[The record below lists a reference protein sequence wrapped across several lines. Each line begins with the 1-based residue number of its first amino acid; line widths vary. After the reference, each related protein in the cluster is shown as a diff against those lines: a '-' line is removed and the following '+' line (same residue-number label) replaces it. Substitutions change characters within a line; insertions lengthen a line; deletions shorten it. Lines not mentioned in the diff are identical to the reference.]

1 MNVLLTECVQPKSP
15 RPGLGVGYPPK
26 SLPIR
31 IGVPCT
37 GLGPLLWEG
46 QEPPSFLSSALS
58 FASGTSHREFTLQL
72 VKPLTIWSIASSALP
87 GFQKLISANIPL
99 IVQVLLE
106 DGLKIHTGG
115 MTRAYSGSTYS
126 AAIFHLQM
134 YFSFKLQNSM
144 QNTTLYLVVIS
155 P

>member
-15 RPGLGVGYPPK
+15 RPGLGVGYPPQ

-58 FASGTSHREFTLQL
+58 FASGTSHRELTLQL
-72 VKPLTIWSIASSALP
+72 VKPLTIWFIASSALP

-115 MTRAYSGSTYS
+115 MTRAQLPPTQLPSFTSKC
-126 AAIFHLQM
+126 IFLLN
-134 YFSFKLQNSM
+134 FRIPCRIP
-144 QNTTLYLVVIS
+144 LYI
-155 P
+155 